1 MEQKKK
7 NPKDNAEIVADCDKL
22 VSVSQ
27 IETMIFSLRGTQ
39 VMLDSDLATLYGVET
54 RTLNQ
59 AVKRNL
65 SRFPE
70 DFMFRLTKTE
80 FENLKSQFVTSSGNN
95 EENNPDSGWGGTR
108 KLPFAFTEN
117 GVAMLSGILR
127 SPIAIEANIRIM
139 RAFTS
144 MRHFLA
150 TNALVFQRL
159 EVIEHHQLELA
170 THIAD
175 TDHRLDE
182 VFKRLDDSSVRP
194 TQGIFYDGQ
203 IFDAYTFVS
212 DLIRSAKSRIILFD
226 NYVDDTVLT
235 LLDKRADGVSAQIYT
250 RNITQQLALDLQR
263 HNAQYRPIAIDVY
276 PNAHDRFLCIDDTVY
291 HIGASLKD
299 LGKKWFAFSRMELDT
314 DVLRGKM

>member
-1 MEQKKK
+1 MAQKKK
-7 NPKDNAEIVADCDKL
+7 NPKDAIEVVAKHNQL
-22 VSVSQ
+22 VAGTN
-27 IETMIFSLRGTQ
+27 IENMILNIRGAQ
-39 VMLDSDLATLYGVET
+39 VMIDRDLAMLYGVET
-54 RTLNQ
+54 KVLNQ
-59 AVKRNL
+59 AVKRNIE
-65 SRFPE
+65 RFPE
-70 DFMFRLTKTE
+70 RFRFQLSKKETIELVTNCDRLR
-80 FENLKSQFVTSSGNN
+80 NLKHSS
-95 EENNPDSGWGGTR
+95 T
-108 KLPFAFTEN
+108 LPHVFTEQ
-117 GVAMLSGILR
+117 GVAMLSSVLN
-127 SPIAIEANIRIM
+127 SPTAIAVSIQIM
-139 RAFTS
+139 DAFVAL
-144 MRHFLA
+144 RHFVLA
-150 TNALVFQRL
+150 NVDVFQRL

-182 VFKRLDDSSVRP
+182 VFKRLDNGSVRP

-250 RNITQQLALDLQR
+250 RSISRQLSLDLQR
-263 HNAQYRPIAIDVY
+263 HNAQYRPIVIDAF

-299 LGKKWFAFSRMELDT
+299 LGKKWFAFSRMEVDT
-314 DVLRGKM
+314 DGLREKM